1 MGNILNKKS
10 RSIQNKGSNV
20 YNLSSNW
27 NY

>member
-10 RSIQNKGSNV
+10 LNIQNKGSDI
-20 YNLSSNW
+20 YILSSNW